1 MGKYEDLMIKYD
13 HLPITETKY
22 MPDFMSGLYL
32 DGEIFINDNRS
43 VRQKLETL
51 AEEIAHH
58 KLTHGNITNSD
69 EYNNRKFENYARR
82 YAKETVISLD
92 GLIEAH
98 RRGIN
103 SLYELSEFFEVTEE
117 YVLDCLN
124 HYKSKYGLSVI
135 HDDYTIYFEPLSVI
149 KNKRRDAE

>member
-58 KLTHGNITNSD
+58 EITYGNILNTND
-69 EYNNRKFENYARR
+69 FQNNKYELKARKLAFEML
-82 YAKETVISLD
+82 IDLD
-92 GLIEAH
+92 DLVKAH
-98 RRGIN
+98 SEGVKNI
-103 SLYELSEFFEVTEE
+103 YELSEFFEVTEQFIK
-117 YVLDCLN
+117 DCLK
-124 HYKSKYGLSVI
+124 HYKTKHGNKVK
-135 HDDYTIYFEPLSVI
+135 HDNYLITFEPLNVKEI
-149 KNKRRDAE
+149 